1 MKKYTID
8 EVCKELGISRQ
19 MLNVKCRKMKIEKV
33 KVGRRSYI
41 STQQLKVLK
50 GSKTSATQKHSHT
63 RTAGDSVSVDER
75 LIERLVEENEYL
87 KKKLD
92 EEGDKVKG
100 SLNVIFQQTERITKL
115 ETDNNRLLSYA
126 PKDEVMENMETTS
139 EPVNVNIDKEYYNKT
154 LHEKREQAKK
164 APWYEWWINPRG
176 KGRRFGKD

>member
-1 MKKYTID
+1 MENKYSID
-8 EVCKELGISRQ
+8 EVCKELGITRQ

-41 STQQLKVLK
+41 STKQLKMLR
-50 GSKTSATQKHSHT
+50 GSKTTTKPKQTDTKSS
-63 RTAGDSVSVDER
+63 GGSGLVDER

-115 ETDNNRLLSYA
+115 EADNTRLL
-126 PKDEVMENMETTS
+126 PFGD
-139 EPVNVNIDKEYYNKT
+139 PDHIIGDNKT
-154 LHEKREQAKK
+154 TTEPSFLQRL
-164 APWYEWWINPRG
+164 
-176 KGRRFGKD
+176 FGKKVK